1 MTTRKVRDSPAIV
14 NLFLELVRPLAF
26 HDREIVRANLFGQ
39 LAAIKLVWRFAER
52 CVRRDAEGFA
62 ELPIHEHETAL
73 EILDENQ
80 RSRVV
85 DHGSEFRLA
94 LAQLL
99 ISIREQFAGEFQF
112 PLDLADLVSGALRR
126 RELGGKSQSASVHP
140 ERFHPPRDRSAE
152 EKRGEQTADKT
163 EQRA

>member
-1 MTTRKVRDSPAIV
+1 MRDSPGECR
-14 NLFLELVRPLAF
+14 NLLLELVRPLAF
-26 HDREIVRANLFGQ
+26 HDREIVRANFVGQ

-52 CVRRDAEGFA
+52 CVRRDAERFA

-112 PLDLADLVSGALRR
+112 PLDLADLVSGALRW
-126 RELGGKSQSASVHP
+126 RELGGKSQKRERSSGAFPSAAQSIGRR
-140 ERFHPPRDRSAE
+140 EARRTDR
-152 EKRGEQTADKT
+152 R
-163 EQRA
+163 